1 MAPNRRSVLKSL
13 GNAVTLT
20 VGSGA
25 ITVSGREIEI
35 SEVDP
40 RKKRQVL
47 RQVKDDE
54 DTEVLLEF
62 AEKKKDGSLNL
73 VSLR

>member
-62 AEKKKDGSLNL
+62 AEKKRMGA
-73 VSLR
+73 